1 MKDKLREAIIK
12 AVPEIIELKFGCKIE
27 NGYASEDNPTRI
39 GYFVEHIFR
48 TARVNP
54 GSHIRLTDGKRK
66 FWEVKKDND
75 KLEIIG
81 RPITL
86 ADVLRAIEKLNDV
99 HSTIMSYKK
108 TSKMKKVSV
117 IIDILRL
124 WNLKEPLSG
133 QSEETIQFLKDILL

>member
-12 AVPEIIELKFGCKIE
+12 ACPDIMERYFDCSIDRNHHTGYLKIT
-27 NGYASEDNPTRI
+27 DDT
-39 GYFVEHIFR
+39 
-48 TARVNP
+48 
-54 GSHIRLTDGKRK
+54 IR
-66 FWEVKKDND
+66 
-75 KLEIIG
+75 
-81 RPITL
+81 L